1 MTFGQIKCFMT
12 VVNEQSF
19 AKAASILF
27 ISQPAVSKSVAKLE
41 AELGLTLIDRHG
53 GELSLTPAGRRLY
66 NFYIRVETD
75 YQDLIEN
82 IRQFASASRQ
92 TLRIGCPDTWNPER
106 FYSRIMDRFRTGD
119 PPVVLEIEGFQMF
132 DLFNRLQTDKLDF
145 IMTYESQRPLQY
157 GFSVLRLAHTSS
169 RLLYSKA
176 HYGEVQSL
184 SDLRGVDILTFDTQQ
199 IEKRFARAIKRVF
212 SVYGFEPEIRTCS
225 SFISAMFS
233 MSSGNGAVLL
243 TDWENAEATSRF
255 GMIALP
261 NLVPINLVYMDSAD
275 KPYRKVI
282 ANEIA
287 ALFAAD
293 RAASDVG
300 MDASTPFFT

>member
-41 AELGLTLIDRHG
+41 AELGLTLIDRRG
-53 GELSLTPAGRRLY
+53 AELSLTPAGRRLY
-66 NFYIRVETD
+66 NFYIKVEND

-92 TLRIGCPDTWNPER
+92 TLRIGCPDTWNPDR
-106 FYSRIMDRFRTGD
+106 FYSRIMDRFRTGE
-119 PPVVLEIEGFQMF
+119 PPVALEIEGFQMN
-132 DLFNRLQTDKLDF
+132 DLFTRLQTDKLDF

-157 GFSVLRLAHTSS
+157 GFSVLRIAHTSS
-169 RLLYSKA
+169 RLLYSRA
-176 HYGEVQSL
+176 HYGEVRSL
-184 SDLRGVDILTFDTQQ
+184 SDLRGMDILTFDTQQ

-225 SFISAMFS
+225 SYISAMFS

-255 GMIALP
+255 GVIELP

-282 ANEIA
+282 AGEIA

-293 RAASDVG
+293 RAAPDAG
-300 MDASTPFFT
+300 QDASTPFFT